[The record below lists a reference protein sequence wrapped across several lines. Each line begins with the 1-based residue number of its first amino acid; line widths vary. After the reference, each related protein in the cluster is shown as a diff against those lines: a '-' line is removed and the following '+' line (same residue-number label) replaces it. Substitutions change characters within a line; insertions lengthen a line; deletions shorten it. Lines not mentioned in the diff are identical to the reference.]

1 MYVCLCKGVT
11 DKTIKQAV
19 ASGDV
24 TTMRELRQQHG
35 VASQCG
41 CCKQCAKDVLQ
52 EALVEVSGND
62 TVNIINPAKIPTSV
76 CYT

>member
-11 DKTIKQAV
+11 DHTIREAV
-19 ASGDV
+19 DQGV
-24 TTMRELRQQHG
+24 TSMRELRQEFG

-41 CCKQCAKDVLQ
+41 CCKQCAKDVLG
-52 EALVEVSGND
+52 EALTERNKRFLD
-62 TVNIINPAKIPTSV
+62 NTLLPTAV